1 MSFGAFSGYGRFGGV
16 EAGTRSGM
24 KDRELLRAAI
34 AEALSAVRRG
44 DEQDALLMFDRL
56 AGSSWNTLQD
66 TVLELADANY
76 EMLLTMTGSRRDDDL
91 VITLCD
97 EDGSD
102 RTVDDLEPAQ
112 RTATRVLLALAA
124 GRPEDARTQLE
135 IAGAADEP
143 AATGQVLA
151 HTVGWTLEMVETCE
165 DAGRPVPRWLYPVL
179 IADR

>member
-1 MSFGAFSGYGRFGGV
+1 MR
-16 EAGTRSGM
+16 
-24 KDRELLRAAI
+24 DRELLRAAI

-44 DEQDALLMFDRL
+44 DEDEALLMFDRL
-56 AGSSWNTLQD
+56 AGVSWNTLQD

-76 EMLLTMTGSRRDDDL
+76 EMLLSMTGSRRDDDL

-124 GRPEDARTQLE
+124 GRREDARTQLE
-135 IAGAADEP
+135 IAASSGDP
-143 AATGQVLA
+143 DSTGHVLA
-151 HTVGWTLEMVETCE
+151 HTVSWTLEMVDTCE
-165 DAGRPVPRWLYPVL
+165 DADRPVPRWLYPVL
-179 IADR
+179 IAGR